1 MSIDRR
7 VLIADDDR
15 ELRSCVAELI
25 GPLGV
30 EIVEAETGSEALS
43 IVRRAT
49 LDLALLDFHMPGYTG
64 LEILSTIRRETLHVP
79 CIFLSGD
86 ASDAVRAEALREG
99 ALAVFRKP
107 IEPSL
112 LRSEVLRVLRLVPP
126 SRG

>member
-7 VLIADDDR
+7 VLIADDDH

-25 GPLGV
+25 GPLGI
-30 EIVEAETGSEALS
+30 EIVQAETGIEALS
-43 IVRRAT
+43 IVRGAA
-49 LDLALLDFHMPGYTG
+49 LDLALLDFHMPGHTG
-64 LEILSTIRRETLHVP
+64 LEILSTIRRETLRVP

-107 IEPSL
+107 IEPLL
-112 LRSEVLRVLRLVPP
+112 LRSEVVRVLRLPP
-126 SRG
+126 HHRG